1 VAGHLAGQWGG
12 HNSGGSDRGVK
23 EKRTWETLVRFVGG
37 RKGKERRGR
46 VGFSGLKVS
55 FRLTFTDFSPIPYAF
70 GLTRKDSI
78 CFFLSVSEELAC
90 FNKYTM

>member
-1 VAGHLAGQWGG
+1 MGYLARRGGG
-12 HNSGGSDRGVK
+12 HNSGSSDRGV
-23 EKRTWETLVRFVGG
+23 
-37 RKGKERRGR
+37 KERRGR

-90 FNKYTM
+90 FNKYTV